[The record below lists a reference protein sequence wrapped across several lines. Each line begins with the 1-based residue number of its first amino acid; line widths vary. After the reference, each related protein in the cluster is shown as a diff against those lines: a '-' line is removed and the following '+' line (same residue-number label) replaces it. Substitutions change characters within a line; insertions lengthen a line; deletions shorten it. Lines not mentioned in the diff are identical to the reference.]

1 MKNDKYASEENHDW
15 KDAIKVDDL
24 VDVQKE
30 DKVTSEG
37 QTATLS
43 A

>member
-1 MKNDKYASEENHDW
+1 MKNDKYASKVDW